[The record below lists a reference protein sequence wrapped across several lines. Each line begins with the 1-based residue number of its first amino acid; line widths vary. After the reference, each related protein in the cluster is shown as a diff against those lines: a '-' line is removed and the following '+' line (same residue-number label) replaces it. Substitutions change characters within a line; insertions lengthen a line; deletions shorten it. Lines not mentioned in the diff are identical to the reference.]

1 MQTILKINSKD
12 LNNNF
17 LQVIKSL
24 FRIDIDE
31 IIIKKDKIELEEF
44 DSNLSLNEVTN
55 ALKKQNYSR
64 DFVKNIEEG
73 LKNSSV
79 YGS

>member
-1 MQTILKINSKD
+1 MQTILKINYKD

-24 FRIDIDE
+24 FSIDIDE

-44 DSNLSLNEVTN
+44 DSNLSINEVVN
-55 ALKKQNYSR
+55 ALKKQNYSK
-64 DFVKNIEEG
+64 DFVKDIEEG
-73 LKNSSV
+73 LKNSSA
-79 YGS
+79 YGN